1 MAYILIL
8 FLLMGSAFF
17 SGTEI
22 AYTSLNKLKMKR
34 DSENPSTVQKL
45 VSFIYNH
52 YDYALSTVLV
62 GNNLVN
68 IGATSVATVLAVKLA
83 ADLGGRISDDT
94 ASTIVTFVMTV
105 LILIVGEITP
115 KMIARRC
122 NEQIAKFAAWPLII
136 LMVLFF
142 PVVWLTSC
150 IVSLFSLL
158 WKREEQTVTI
168 TEEELENLLD
178 TAEDEGVIDESE
190 TDLLQSALEFTDLD
204 AADILTPRI
213 DVVGFELHDSMDFI
227 LKTISETQFSR
238 FPVYERTIDHV
249 VGILYVKH
257 LLKELVDN
265 REVQLSDL
273 LLEPVYIPKTMKLHD
288 IMDEFRTH
296 QTHMVIHDI
305 MDEFRTHQTHM
316 VIVADE
322 YGGIMGVVTMED
334 VLEQLV
340 GEIWDE
346 NDDIVNDWQ
355 ELDKHRWE
363 CSGDMNLTEFFDN
376 LDLDDEEIESDCA
389 TVGGWATEN
398 IGAMPVA
405 FDAFDYLQYTILVK
419 HVDENHR
426 ITRLLILEHT
436 YRPKDEDT

>member
-1 MAYILIL
+1 MAYLLIF
-8 FLLMGSAFF
+8 FLLLGSAFF

-22 AYTSLNKLKMKR
+22 AYTSLSKLKMKR
-34 DSENPSTVQKL
+34 DSENPSTAQKL
-45 VSFIYNH
+45 VGFIYNH

-68 IGATSVATVLAVKLA
+68 IGATSVATVLAVNLA
-83 ADLGGRISDDT
+83 VRMDGRITDQT
-94 ASTIVTFVMTV
+94 ASTIVTLVMTV
-105 LILIVGEITP
+105 LILIIGEITP
-115 KMIARRC
+115 KMVARRC
-122 NEQIAKFAAWPLII
+122 SETRAKIAAWPLLI
-136 LMVLFF
+136 LRILFF
-142 PVVWLTSC
+142 PVVWISTG
-150 IVSLFSLL
+150 IVNLFSIL
-158 WKREEQTVTI
+158 WKKDAQAVTI

-190 TDLLQSALEFTDLD
+190 TELLQSALEFTDLD

-213 DVVGFELHDSMDFI
+213 DVIGFELHDSMDFI
-227 LKTISETQFSR
+227 LDTIAETQFSR
-238 FPVYERTIDHV
+238 YPVYERTIDHV

-265 REVQLSDL
+265 KDVQLTDL

-288 IMDEFRTH
+288 IMDEFRSH
-296 QTHMVIHDI
+296 QS
-305 MDEFRTHQTHM
+305 HM

-355 ELDKHRWE
+355 QLDKYRWE

-376 LDLDDEEIESDCA
+376 LDLDDEQLESDCA

-398 IGAMPVA
+398 IGTMPVA
-405 FDAFDYLQYTILVK
+405 FDSFDYLQYTILVK

-426 ITRLLILEHT
+426 ISRLLILEHT
-436 YRPKDEDT
+436 YRPPDDDE

>member
-1 MAYILIL
+1 MAYILIA
-8 FLLMGSAFF
+8 FLLLGSAFF

-22 AYTSLNKLKMKR
+22 AYTSLSKLKLKR
-34 DSENPSTVQKL
+34 DSEHPTTVQKL

-68 IGATSVATVLAVKLA
+68 IAATSVATVLAVKFA
-83 ADLGGRISDDT
+83 ATMGGRISDDT
-94 ASTIVTFVMTV
+94 ASSIVTVVMTV

-122 NEQIAKFAAWPLII
+122 SETIAKFAAWPLLI
-136 LMVLFF
+136 LMILFF

-150 IVSLFSLL
+150 IVNLFSLL
-158 WKREEQTVTI
+158 WKRDAQAVTI
-168 TEEELENLLD
+168 TEEEFENLLD

-190 TDLLQSALEFTDLD
+190 TELLQSALEFTDLD

-265 REVQLSDL
+265 RDVQLSDL
-273 LLEPVYIPKTMKLHD
+273 LLEPVYIPKTMKLH
-288 IMDEFRTH
+288 E
-296 QTHMVIHDI
+296 I

-355 ELDKHRWE
+355 ELGKHRWE

-405 FDAFDYLQYTILVK
+405 FDAFDYLHYTILVK
-419 HVDENHR
+419 HVDDNHR
-426 ITRLLILEHT
+426 ISRLLILEHT
-436 YRPKDEDT
+436 YRPRNEEE

>member
-1 MAYILIL
+1 MAYTLIF

-22 AYTSLNKLKMKR
+22 AYTSLSKLKMKR

-45 VSFIYNH
+45 VGFIYNH
-52 YDYALSTVLV
+52 YDCALSTVLV

-68 IGATSVATVLAVKLA
+68 IGATSVATVVAVNLAVRL
-83 ADLGGRISDDT
+83 DGRISDET
-94 ASTIVTFVMTV
+94 ASSIVTLIMTV
-105 LILIVGEITP
+105 LILIIGEITP
-115 KMIARRC
+115 KMVARRC
-122 NEQIAKFAAWPLII
+122 SEAIARIAAWPLLV
-136 LMVLFF
+136 LMILFF
-142 PVVWLTSC
+142 PVVWVSTG
-150 IVSLFSLL
+150 IVNLFSHL
-158 WKREEQTVTI
+158 WKKDEQSVTI
-168 TEEELENLLD
+168 TEEELENILD

-190 TDLLQSALEFTDLD
+190 TELLQSALEFTDLD

-213 DVVGFELHDSMDFI
+213 DVIGFELHDSMDYI
-227 LKTISETQFSR
+227 LSTIAETQFSR
-238 FPVYERTIDHV
+238 YPVYERTIDHV

-265 REVQLSDL
+265 KDVQLTDL
-273 LLEPVYIPKTMKLHD
+273 LLEPVYIPKTMKLHE
-288 IMDEFRTH
+288 IMDEFRSH
-296 QTHMVIHDI
+296 QS
-305 MDEFRTHQTHM
+305 HM

-322 YGGIMGVVTMED
+322 YGGIMGIVTMED

-355 ELDKHRWE
+355 ELDEHRWE

-376 LDLDDEEIESDCA
+376 LDLDDDKLESDCA

-398 IGAMPVA
+398 IGSMPAA
-405 FDAFDYLQYTILVK
+405 FDSFDYLQYTILVK

-426 ITRLLILEHT
+426 ISRLLILEHT
-436 YRPKDEDT
+436 YQIKDDE

>member
-296 QTHMVIHDI
+296 QTHMVI
-305 MDEFRTHQTHM
+305 
-316 VIVADE
+316 VADE

-436 YRPKDEDT
+436 YRPKDEDA

>member
-1 MAYILIL
+1 MAYLLIL

-22 AYTSLNKLKMKR
+22 AYTSLSKLKMKR
-34 DSENPSTVQKL
+34 DSEHPTTAQKL
-45 VSFIYNH
+45 VGFIYNH
-52 YDYALSTVLV
+52 YAYALSTVLV

-68 IGATSVATVLAVKLA
+68 IGATSVATVLAVNLA
-83 ADLGGRISDDT
+83 IQMDGRITDET
-94 ASTIVTFVMTV
+94 ASTIVTLIMTV
-105 LILIVGEITP
+105 LILIFGEITP
-115 KMIARRC
+115 KMVARRC
-122 NEQIAKFAAWPLII
+122 SETIAKIAAWPLLI
-136 LMVLFF
+136 LMILFF
-142 PVVWLTSC
+142 PVVWVTTG
-150 IVSLFSLL
+150 IVNFFSIF
-158 WKREEQTVTI
+158 WKKDAQSVTI

-190 TDLLQSALEFTDLD
+190 TELLQSALEFTDLD

-213 DVVGFELHDSMDFI
+213 DVIGFELHDSMEFI
-227 LKTISETQFSR
+227 LNTITETQFSR
-238 FPVYERTIDHV
+238 YPVYERTIDHV

-257 LLKELVDN
+257 LLRELVDN
-265 REVQLSDL
+265 KDVQLTDL

-288 IMDEFRTH
+288 IMDEFRVH
-296 QTHMVIHDI
+296 QS
-305 MDEFRTHQTHM
+305 HM

-355 ELDKHRWE
+355 QLDHHRWE
-363 CSGDMNLTEFFDN
+363 CSGDMNLAEFFDN
-376 LDLDDEEIESDCA
+376 LDLDDEKLESDCA

-405 FDAFDYLQYTILVK
+405 FDSFDYLQFTILVK

-426 ITRLLILEHT
+426 ISRLLILEHT
-436 YRPKDEDT
+436 YRPENDE

>member
-1 MAYILIL
+1 MAYLLIF

-22 AYTSLNKLKMKR
+22 AYTSLSKLKMKR

-45 VSFIYNH
+45 VGFIYNH

-68 IGATSVATVLAVKLA
+68 IGATSVATVLAVNLA
-83 ADLGGRISDDT
+83 VRMDGRITDQT
-94 ASTIVTFVMTV
+94 ASTIVTLVMTV
-105 LILIVGEITP
+105 LILIIGEITP
-115 KMIARRC
+115 KMVARRC
-122 NEQIAKFAAWPLII
+122 SETIAKIAAWPL
-136 LMVLFF
+136 LVMMVLFF
-142 PVVWLTSC
+142 PVVWITTC
-150 IVSLFSLL
+150 VVNLFSLL
-158 WKREEQTVTI
+158 WKKDTQSVTI

-190 TDLLQSALEFTDLD
+190 TELLQSALEFTDLD

-213 DVVGFELHDSMDFI
+213 DVVGFELHDSMDYI
-227 LKTISETQFSR
+227 LSTIAETQFSR
-238 FPVYERTIDHV
+238 YPVYERTIDHV

-257 LLKELVDN
+257 LLKALVDN
-265 REVQLSDL
+265 RDVQLTDL

-288 IMDEFRTH
+288 IMDEFRSH
-296 QTHMVIHDI
+296 QS
-305 MDEFRTHQTHM
+305 HM

-322 YGGIMGVVTMED
+322 YGGIMGIVTMED

-355 ELDKHRWE
+355 QLDKYRWE

-376 LDLDDEEIESDCA
+376 LELDDDKLESDCA
-389 TVGGWATEN
+389 TVGGWAAEN

-405 FDAFDYLQYTILVK
+405 FDSFDYLQYTILVK

-426 ITRLLILEHT
+426 ISRLLILEHT
-436 YRPKDEDT
+436 YHPGDNDE

>member
-1 MAYILIL
+1 MAYLLIF
-8 FLLMGSAFF
+8 FLLLGSAFF

-22 AYTSLNKLKMKR
+22 AYTSLSKLKMKR
-34 DSENPSTVQKL
+34 DSGNPTAAQKL
-45 VSFIYNH
+45 VGFIYNH

-68 IGATSVATVLAVKLA
+68 IGATSVATVLAVNLA
-83 ADLGGRISDDT
+83 VGLDGRITDET
-94 ASTIVTFVMTV
+94 ASAIVTLVMTV
-105 LILIVGEITP
+105 LILIFGEITP

-122 NEQIAKFAAWPLII
+122 SESIAKIAAWPLLV
-136 LMVLFF
+136 LMILFF
-142 PVVWLTSC
+142 PVVWVTTG
-150 IVSLFSLL
+150 IVNLFSLL
-158 WKREEQTVTI
+158 WKKDEQSVTI

-190 TDLLQSALEFTDLD
+190 TELLQSALEFTDLD

-213 DVVGFELHDSMDFI
+213 DVIGFELHDSMEFI
-227 LKTISETQFSR
+227 LDTIAETQFSR
-238 FPVYERTIDHV
+238 YPVYERTIDHV

-265 REVQLSDL
+265 KDVQLTDL

-288 IMDEFRTH
+288 IMDEFRSH
-296 QTHMVIHDI
+296 QS
-305 MDEFRTHQTHM
+305 HM

-346 NDDIVNDWQ
+346 NDDIINDWQ
-355 ELDKHRWE
+355 QLAPHRWE
-363 CSGDMNLTEFFDN
+363 CSGDMNLSEFFDN
-376 LDLDDEEIESDCA
+376 LDLDDDKLESSCA

-398 IGAMPVA
+398 IGSMPVA
-405 FDAFDYLQYTILVK
+405 FDSFDYLQYTILVK

-426 ITRLLILEHT
+426 ISRLLILEHT
-436 YRPKDEDT
+436 YRPQDDDE

>member
-1 MAYILIL
+1 MAYLLIAL
-8 FLLMGSAFF
+8 LLMGSAFF

-22 AYTSLNKLKMKR
+22 AYTSLSKLKMR
-34 DSENPSTVQKL
+34 REEEHPSFIQKL

-68 IGATSVATVLAVKLA
+68 IGATSVATVLAVNLA
-83 ADLGGRISDDT
+83 SSMNGQLSDDA
-94 ASTIVTFVMTV
+94 ASTIVTVVMTV

-122 NEQIAKFAAWPLII
+122 NEAIAKFAAWPLLI
-136 LMVLFF
+136 LMILFF
-142 PVVWLTSC
+142 PVVWATTC
-150 IVSLFSLL
+150 VVNLFSLL
-158 WKREEQTVTI
+158 WRRDEQPVTI
-168 TEEELENLLD
+168 TEEEFENLLD
-178 TAEDEGVIDESE
+178 TAEDEGVIDEEE
-190 TDLLQSALEFTDLD
+190 TELLQSALEFTDMD

-213 DVVGFELHDSMDFI
+213 DVIGFELHDSMEHI
-227 LKTISETQFSR
+227 LQVISDTQFSR
-238 FPVYERTIDHV
+238 YPVYERTIDHV

-265 REVQLSDL
+265 KEVQLTDL
-273 LLEPVYIPKTMKLHD
+273 ILEPVYIPKTMKLHD
-288 IMDEFRTH
+288 IMDQFREH
-296 QTHMVIHDI
+296 QTHMV
-305 MDEFRTHQTHM
+305 
-316 VIVADE
+316 VVADE

-355 ELDKHRWE
+355 SLGKHRWE
-363 CSGDMNLTEFFDN
+363 CSGDLNLTEFFDN
-376 LDLDDEEIESDCA
+376 LDLDDENLESDCA

-398 IGAMPVA
+398 IGTMPVI
-405 FDAFDYLQYTILVK
+405 FDSFDYLQFTILVR

-436 YRPKDEDT
+436 YVPKEEDE

>member
-1 MAYILIL
+1 MAYLLIF
-8 FLLMGSAFF
+8 FLLLGSAFF

-22 AYTSLNKLKMKR
+22 AYTSLSKLKMKR
-34 DSENPSTVQKL
+34 DAEHPSLTHKL
-45 VSFIYNH
+45 MGFVYNH
-52 YDYALSTVLV
+52 YDFALSTVLV

-68 IGATSVATVLAVKLA
+68 IGATSVATVLAVNLA
-83 ADLGGRISDDT
+83 IRLDGRITDET
-94 ASTIVTFVMTV
+94 ASTIVTLIMTV
-105 LILIVGEITP
+105 LILIIGEITP

-122 NEQIAKFAAWPLII
+122 SEAIAKIAAWPLLI
-136 LMVLFF
+136 LMILFF
-142 PVVWLTSC
+142 PVVWVSTD
-150 IVSLFSLL
+150 IVNLFSVL
-158 WKREEQTVTI
+158 WKKNTQSVTI

-190 TDLLQSALEFTDLD
+190 TELLQSALEFTDLD

-213 DVVGFELHDSMDFI
+213 DVVGFELHDSMDYI
-227 LKTISETQFSR
+227 LNTIAETQFSR
-238 FPVYERTIDHV
+238 YPVYERTIDHV

-265 REVQLSDL
+265 RDVQLTDL

-288 IMDEFRTH
+288 IMDEFRDH
-296 QTHMVIHDI
+296 QS
-305 MDEFRTHQTHM
+305 HM

-322 YGGIMGVVTMED
+322 YGGIMGIVTMED

-355 ELDKHRWE
+355 QLEKHRWE

-376 LDLDDEEIESDCA
+376 LDLDDDKLESDCT

-405 FDAFDYLQYTILVK
+405 FDSFDYLQFTILVK

-426 ITRLLILEHT
+426 ISRLLILEHT
-436 YRPKDEDT
+436 YRPEDEDT

>member
-1 MAYILIL
+1 MAYILIA

-22 AYTSLNKLKMKR
+22 AYTSLSKLKMKR
-34 DSENPSTVQKL
+34 DSENPSTAQKL
-45 VSFIYNH
+45 VNFIYNH

-68 IGATSVATVLAVKLA
+68 IAATSVATVIAVKLA
-83 ADLGGRISDDT
+83 ASMGGKITDET
-94 ASTIVTFVMTV
+94 ASTIVTMIMTV

-115 KMIARRC
+115 KMIARRIS
-122 NEQIAKFAAWPLII
+122 EQIAKFAAWPLMV

-150 IVSLFSLL
+150 IVNLFSLL
-158 WKREEQTVTI
+158 WKREEQPVTI

-190 TDLLQSALEFTDLD
+190 TELLQSALEFTDLD

-213 DVVGFELHDSMDFI
+213 DVVGFEIHDSMDLI
-227 LKTISETQFSR
+227 LKTITETQFSR
-238 FPVYERTIDHV
+238 FPVYERTVDHV

-265 REVQLSDL
+265 PNVQLNDL
-273 LLEPVYIPKTMKLHD
+273 LLEPVYIPRTMKLHD
-288 IMDEFRTH
+288 IMD
-296 QTHMVIHDI
+296 Q
-305 MDEFRTHQTHM
+305 FRTHQTHM

-340 GEIWDE
+340 GDIWDE
-346 NDDIVNDWQ
+346 NDDIVSDWQ
-355 ELDKHRWE
+355 SLGKHRWE
-363 CSGDMNLTEFFDN
+363 CSGDMHLTEFFDN
-376 LDLDDEEIESDCA
+376 LDLDEDQIETDCT

-398 IGAMPVA
+398 IGAMPVT
-405 FDAFDYLQYTILVK
+405 FDSFDYLQYTILVK

-436 YRPKDEDT
+436 YKIPDEDE